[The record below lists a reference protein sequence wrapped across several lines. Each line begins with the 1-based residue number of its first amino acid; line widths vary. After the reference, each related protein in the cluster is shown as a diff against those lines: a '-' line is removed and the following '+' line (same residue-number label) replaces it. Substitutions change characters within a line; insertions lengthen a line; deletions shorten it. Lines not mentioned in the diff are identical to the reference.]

1 MAAGSPRRNIGPGE
15 QSTCGERMRS
25 PAPGQRLQVT
35 GGILKFTIY
44 QGPFVRLQMVR
55 DGKAHFRHAGFHS
68 FSPFVFEQPGPA
80 FIKRLKASRAALQ
93 VCKQHHPRPP
103 LPRTATVWA
112 HRLWSVGEWLLEG
125 YNAELAALLQVQWEW
140 WTNNLT

>member
-1 MAAGSPRRNIGPGE
+1 MAAGSPKRNIGPGE

-93 VCKQHHPRPP
+93 VCKQQHPRPHCRAQRQFEP
-103 LPRTATVWA
+103 TGCEAWGNGCWKATMP
-112 HRLWSVGEWLLEG
+112 S
-125 YNAELAALLQVQWEW
+125 
-140 WTNNLT
+140 